1 MKKYLLVLVGLCCV
15 LSYALAERPDYPE
28 LKKSDANIIGHVL
41 DKKTKEH
48 LPYITIALK
57 GTTIGTVTDA
67 TGHYFLKNLPE
78 GNFPFIFLTGR
89 KKNGNDN
96 TGSKT
101 TGQRQLS
108 DHRHP

>member
-1 MKKYLLVLVGLCCV
+1 MKKYLLVLAGLYCV
-15 LSYALAERPDYPE
+15 LSYALAEHPDYPE

-78 GNFPFIFLTGR
+78 GTLYWR
-89 KKNGNDN
+89 
-96 TGSKT
+96 
-101 TGQRQLS
+101 LS
-108 DHRHP
+108 RLATRP

>member
-48 LPYITIALK
+48 LPYDWQC
-57 GTTIGTVTDA
+57 TVCSTL
-67 TGHYFLKNLPE
+67 YSRFPE
-78 GNFPFIFLTGR
+78 YECR
-89 KKNGNDN
+89 A
-96 TGSKT
+96 
-101 TGQRQLS
+101 
-108 DHRHP
+108 

>member
-28 LKKSDANIIGHVL
+28 LKKSDANIIGHIL

-57 GTTIGTVTDA
+57 GYR
-67 TGHYFLKNLPE
+67 HN
-78 GNFPFIFLTGR
+78 
-89 KKNGNDN
+89 
-96 TGSKT
+96 
-101 TGQRQLS
+101 QRTFQTWS
-108 DHRHP
+108 RIT

>member
-67 TGHYFLKNLPE
+67 TVAS
-78 GNFPFIFLTGR
+78 
-89 KKNGNDN
+89 
-96 TGSKT
+96 SKSASMVWT
-101 TGQRQLS
+101 
-108 DHRHP
+108 DHIHKF

>member
-48 LPYITIALK
+48 LPYITIPIHPLSIK
-57 GTTIGTVTDA
+57 RVWYVPHSG
-67 TGHYFLKNLPE
+67 
-78 GNFPFIFLTGR
+78 GNCRTNNRHKRDQVRRHDRCYLYV
-89 KKNGNDN
+89 
-96 TGSKT
+96 
-101 TGQRQLS
+101 
-108 DHRHP
+108 HRHIVCHLG

>member
-48 LPYITIALK
+48 LPYSDPQRNSEK
-57 GTTIGTVTDA
+57 RKD
-67 TGHYFLKNLPE
+67 
-78 GNFPFIFLTGR
+78 TGR
-89 KKNGNDN
+89 
-96 TGSKT
+96 
-101 TGQRQLS
+101 RF
-108 DHRHP
+108 

>member
-57 GTTIGTVTDA
+57 GTTIGTVMPHGLSST
-67 TGHYFLKNLPE
+67 L
-78 GNFPFIFLTGR
+78 FPPIR
-89 KKNGNDN
+89 EWEV
-96 TGSKT
+96 
-101 TGQRQLS
+101 
-108 DHRHP
+108 

>member
-57 GTTIGTVTDA
+57 
-67 TGHYFLKNLPE
+67 
-78 GNFPFIFLTGR
+78 
-89 KKNGNDN
+89 
-96 TGSKT
+96 
-101 TGQRQLS
+101 
-108 DHRHP
+108 

>member
-48 LPYITIALK
+48 LPYITIAPVSYTHL
-57 GTTIGTVTDA
+57 TLPTILRV
-67 TGHYFLKNLPE
+67 
-78 GNFPFIFLTGR
+78 
-89 KKNGNDN
+89 
-96 TGSKT
+96 
-101 TGQRQLS
+101 
-108 DHRHP
+108 

>member
-57 GTTIGTVTDA
+57 GTTTSFMKIC
-67 TGHYFLKNLPE
+67 KRSN
-78 GNFPFIFLTGR
+78 
-89 KKNGNDN
+89 
-96 TGSKT
+96 S
-101 TGQRQLS
+101 S
-108 DHRHP
+108 SS

>member
-1 MKKYLLVLVGLCCV
+1 MKKYLLVLVSLCCV
-15 LSYALAERPDYPE
+15 LSAAFAENPDYPE

-48 LPYITIALK
+48 LPYITVALK

-78 GNFPFIFLTGR
+78 GKIGR
-89 KKNGNDN
+89 A
-96 TGSKT
+96 
-101 TGQRQLS
+101 
-108 DHRHP
+108 HV